1 LRAYG
6 CRVDNWGYSSLR
18 GAIAEHAQSLY
29 EHLAVSLSKEGRIHI
44 VAHSM
49 GAIVART
56 ALSTGRPLTNLGR
69 VVLLAPPN
77 RGTPVA
83 RHAAKVV
90 GRVCQG
96 IADLSDHDDSFVNRL
111 PSPNSVDVGI
121 MAARF
126 DALVPVTST
135 HLDGECQHVVLN
147 ATHNSLLFSRAAA
160 NCVRAFLATGRF
172 DSSD

>member
-1 LRAYG
+1 M
-6 CRVDNWGYSSLR
+6 
-18 GAIAEHAQSLY
+18 
-29 EHLAVSLSKEGRIHI
+29 SLSKERRIHI

-56 ALSTGRPLTNLGR
+56 ALSTGHPLTNLGR

-83 RHAAKVV
+83 RYAAKVV
-90 GRVCQG
+90 GHVCQG
-96 IADLSDHDDSFVNRL
+96 IADLSDHSDSFVSRL

-121 MAARF
+121 IAARF
-126 DALVPVTST
+126 DVLVPVANT

-147 ATHNSLLFSRAAA
+147 ATHNSLLVSRAAA

-172 DSSD
+172 ESSD